1 MFGVPEGKGIMAF
14 SDTAGGNAC
23 LSLAFMLEKEGC
35 PMPALYTNNS
45 NFINNDWN
53 CPVNFVNDIEEVPEI
68 LKGDF
73 LFTGTSHPGSS
84 GGFELQ
90 FIQSAKRLQILSISF
105 IDHWV
110 NFKIRFMKDAEI
122 IYPDEIWILDEKAR
136 EAAVIEGIPIEKLT
150 IHENPQHLYLRKY
163 WRPKFSSKDYLHQ
176 LGIVT
181 KPDTKI
187 ILFAP
192 DPVSLRYKE
201 NELAF
206 DEASA
211 LKLIVQILS
220 ETASRFVQAI
230 LIIKPHPLQPEGKLE
245 DVPES
250 MQLVNIKCLIIK
262 KAQNLELI
270 HSADIVVG
278 FYSNFLLEALQLNKK
293 VLRYFP
299 GPASLDPFEHL
310 KEILPPLDEKEL
322 YISLKNEFSNE

>member
-1 MFGVPEGKGIMAF
+1 MFGLPEGKGIMAF

-23 LSLAFMLEKEGC
+23 LSLAFMLVKEGC
-35 PMPALYTNNS
+35 PLPVLYTNNP
-45 NFINNDWN
+45 NFINNDWDL
-53 CPVNFVNDIEEVPEI
+53 PVNFVNDIEEVPEI
-68 LKGDF
+68 LNADF
-73 LFTGTSHPGSS
+73 LFTGTSHPDSS
-84 GGFELQ
+84 GGVELR
-90 FIQSAKRLQILSISF
+90 FIQSAKKSQIPSISF

-122 IYPDEIWILDEKAR
+122 FYPDEIWILDQKAL
-136 EAAVIEGIPIEKLT
+136 EAAVIEGLPVEKLT
-150 IHENPQHLYLRKY
+150 IHENPHHLYLRKY
-163 WRPKFSSKDYLHQ
+163 WRPKFPSKDYLHQ
-176 LGIVT
+176 LGIVP
-181 KPDTKI
+181 KPGNKI

-220 ETASRFVQAI
+220 EAASRFIPAI
-230 LIIKPHPLQPEGKLE
+230 LIIKPHPLQPGGKLE
-245 DVPES
+245 DVLQS
-250 MQLVNIKCLIIK
+250 MQPVNIECLVIK
-262 KAQNLELI
+262 KAQNLELM

-299 GPASLDPFEHL
+299 GPASVDPFEHL
-310 KEILPPLDEKEL
+310 KEILPPLDENEL